1 MFRHTPVHLELLVQH
16 QRKETSDKRV
26 LVERV
31 LVLVQVKWQYH
42 QFLWEK
48 RKKFLKKYFTII

>member
-1 MFRHTPVHLELLVQH
+1 MAEILAFSEWNFRENKDKNCKSMLKHTPVHLELLVQH

-31 LVLVQVKWQYH
+31 LVLVQVK
-42 QFLWEK
+42 
-48 RKKFLKKYFTII
+48 